1 MPITDEMTV
10 TELVEI
16 TPDRVDAVGS
26 PANGTEFLILKS
38 LDSAAEKSHPTCDV
52 CNGDKTS
59 GDLCKKCRGTGL
71 MPRVGMTVKDLAE
84 AVKASDGIAP
94 SGTQVPIKHD
104 CPTCK
109 GTGILKTAGDENHP
123 CPDCDGS
130 GRDGQYASGTNEVDG
145 FPGSLSVGDP
155 QHREKADKALC
166 DDQSCEA
173 CKSAWEDMEVE
184 KAKLKYAQRKKLPK
198 SAFAIPATRSYP
210 IHDEAHARNALA
222 RVSQFGTPEEKA
234 QVSAAVHRRYPNI
247 EVGGKDSAEKASDV
261 VEKDGVV
268 SGSNPFLGATVT
280 TDTPSDSSDDG
291 DDDGDAQID
300 SFILSGLLAVADAL
314 CDIMTAQKLDP
325 DHDEVNGKVMAHIE
339 DAKAMINH
347 AIVDQAMDSAGYKS
361 ALEKAGER
369 LSAKSVTHITKTR
382 DAANQLVNHLTELL
396 GDYDPSKQEDSAGK
410 SASEK
415 FMDRANKELLTKE
428 IDEMTGEELIKLLD
442 ERDEANRAGKEVETT
457 QTEVE
462 TTQTEVETTQPK
474 GDETEAEKGKPA
486 ADEHEAVAN
495 AKAENSKA
503 KGKKPKEE
511 EDDLEDEVDHMADAA
526 HKAKPEVEEREA
538 VSNAKREKS
547 KAKKPKDEN
556 DKLEDEADQ
565 GTDTSAS
572 GTRDADGGAK
582 SVSEESTSEEFTPE
596 EIEANQ
602 AVKAAKKE
610 AKRAKKAAIETAE
623 QAKIAKAI
631 TETVAQTAEVVKG
644 LQDELEAM
652 KQRLVPSDV
661 SRTRPP
667 EVVEKAAEH
676 DALELE
682 AARWERLAD
691 TTPEHEFRK
700 EYRDRA
706 RAVRVKLAEVN
717 N

>member
-16 TPDRVDAVGS
+16 TPDRGDAVGS

-261 VEKDGVV
+261 VEKDGD
-268 SGSNPFLGATVT
+268 PFLGATVT
-280 TDTPSDSSDDG
+280 TDTSSDSSGDG
-291 DDDGDAQID
+291 DDDGDDQID
-300 SFILSGLLAVADAL
+300 AFVLNGLLTVLDAL
-314 CDIMTAQKLDP
+314 CNILTAQKLDP
-325 DHDEVNGKVMAHIE
+325 DHDEVNGQVMAHIE

-347 AIVDQAMDSAGYKS
+347 AIVDQAMDSAGYKA
-361 ALEKAGER
+361 ALEKAGKR
-369 LSAKSVTHITKTR
+369 LSGKSINKIVGTR
-382 DAANQLVNHLTELL
+382 DSAKQLADHLTELL
-396 GDYDPSKQEDSAGK
+396 GDDDPGKQEDSAGK

-415 FMDRANKELLTKE
+415 FMDRANKALTKE

-442 ERDEANRAGKEVETT
+442 ERDEANRAGKEVEKD
-457 QTEVE
+457 QPEVE
-462 TTQTEVETTQPK
+462 ETEAEETVAEETT
-474 GDETEAEKGKPA
+474 AEKGKPA
-486 ADEHEAVAN
+486 ADEREAVSS

-503 KGKKPKEE
+503 KTKKPKEE

-526 HKAKPEVEEREA
+526 HKGKPETEEREA

-547 KAKKPKDEN
+547 KAD
-556 DKLEDEADQ
+556 
-565 GTDTSAS
+565 
-572 GTRDADGGAK
+572 R
-582 SVSEESTSEEFTPE
+582 
-596 EIEANQ
+596 
-602 AVKAAKKE
+602 
-610 AKRAKKAAIETAE
+610 KR
-623 QAKIAKAI
+623 
-631 TETVAQTAEVVKG
+631 VV
-644 LQDELEAM
+644 
-652 KQRLVPSDV
+652 
-661 SRTRPP
+661 
-667 EVVEKAAEH
+667 
-676 DALELE
+676 
-682 AARWERLAD
+682 
-691 TTPEHEFRK
+691 
-700 EYRDRA
+700 
-706 RAVRVKLAEVN
+706 
-717 N
+717 